1 MFNDFIYQFQIVQC
15 SFSISERFFL
25 PVSDYS
31 GIFSSS
37 VRLFRDIF
45 YQCQIIQGYFLP
57 VSDYSGI
64 FSTSP
69 RLFRDIFYQCQI
81 FFVIFYTSARL
92 FKDMFYQCQIFQG
105 YFVPVPDIFCR
116 DLVHCLR
123 NECNFANTFK
133 FDKAQTPRISVQFR
147 TLTALCKKQWQC
159 RRSHYFLFQR
169 A

>member
-1 MFNDFIYQFQIVQC
+1 MIL
-15 SFSISERFFL
+15 SISSKL
-25 PVSDYS
+25 
-31 GIFSSS
+31 FSVLFPS
-37 VRLFRDIF
+37 VKDFF

-64 FSTSP
+64 FFTSA
-69 RLFRDIFYQCQI
+69 RLFRDIFYQSQI
-81 FFVIFYTSARL
+81 IQGYILPVPDFFVIFYTSARL

-147 TLTALCKKQWQC
+147 TLTALCKKQ
-159 RRSHYFLFQR
+159 
-169 A
+169 